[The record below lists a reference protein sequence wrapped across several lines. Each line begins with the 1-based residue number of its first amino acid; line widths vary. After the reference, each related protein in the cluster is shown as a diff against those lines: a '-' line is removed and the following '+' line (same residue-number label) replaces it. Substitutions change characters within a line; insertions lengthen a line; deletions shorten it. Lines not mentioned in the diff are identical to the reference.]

1 MADLKFKLVPHDH
14 AKFIA
19 RAKRKPGFGKA
30 YAGLGME
37 YALASQI
44 LVARAKACLSL
55 HLVGGDAFNELS
67 AKPCVTG
74 TAATPWPLR
83 LTALALAL
91 SLSACGLETA
101 ATAAAAAKLQAQ
113 QAQAAQQQL
122 DAARQQLEQ
131 ANAQL
136 EVRKQ
141 SMDAAAQ

>member
-1 MADLKFKLVPHDH
+1 MAALKFEPVPHDH
-14 AKFIA
+14 AQFIA
-19 RAKRKPGFGKA
+19 RAKLRPGFSEA
-30 YAGLGME
+30 YAGLELE
-37 YALASQI
+37 YTLASQM
-44 LVARAKACLSL
+44 LGARAKACLSQHVL
-55 HLVGGDAFNELS
+55 GGDASNELS

-74 TAATPWPLR
+74 TAVTPWSLR

-113 QAQAAQQQL
+113 QAQVAQQQL

-136 EVRKQ
+136 EARKQ
-141 SMDAAAQ
+141 QMDAAAQ

>member
-1 MADLKFKLVPHDH
+1 MADLKFKPVAHNH
-14 AKFIA
+14 AKFMA
-19 RAKRKPGFGKA
+19 RAKRKPGFSKA
-30 YAGLGME
+30 YVGLGLE
-37 YALASQI
+37 YALAGQM
-44 LVARAKACLSL
+44 LGARAKACLSQ
-55 HLVGGDAFNELS
+55 HVVGGDASNELS
-67 AKPCVTG
+67 AKPCVPC

-101 ATAAAAAKLQAQ
+101 ATAASAAKLQAQ

-136 EVRKQ
+136 EARKQ
-141 SMDAAAQ
+141 QMDAAAQ